1 MSLGEDS
8 YLFPCFYPQPAE
20 LSDIFTSS
28 MEAAKSSHAIDGF
41 ILLGGSAQH
50 AVLEHQETGSQ
61 SLVTIRV
68 CWEGTSWELGL
79 SKPGWMVFAKT
90 HCSGEFK
97 VS

>member
-1 MSLGEDS
+1 
-8 YLFPCFYPQPAE
+8 
-20 LSDIFTSS
+20 

-50 AVLEHQETGSQ
+50 AVVSHFFLEHQETGSQ

-68 CWEGTSWELGL
+68 CWERTSRELGL
-79 SKPGWMVFAKT
+79 SKPGWMVFAKM

-97 VS
+97 VSLFISKVTLILIVSS